1 MDILIG
7 ILIGAVGMIAFLLWG
22 AWCGFRNQKEN
33 GDGKGTPRKQDELN
47 SVDSS
52 ELDSGTKV
60 MLGLMGAKLLD
71 NQIEKEKETSEKHR
85 HDSLYWQE
93 SIRDKMHEEGLED
106 R

>member
-7 ILIGAVGMIAFLLWG
+7 IIIGAVGMIAFLLWG
-22 AWCGFRNQKEN
+22 AWCGFRNQRKN
-33 GDGKGTPRKQDELN
+33 RDVNGTPGKQDELN
-47 SVDSS
+47 SADNS
-52 ELDSGTKV
+52 ELDSGSKI

-71 NQIEKEKETSEKHR
+71 NQIEKEKEKNEKLR
-85 HDSLYWQE
+85 NDSLYWQE